1 MYNTYSLYYTH
12 SPWTHTHLKRQETRK
27 NNIKEWSCHVMHGY
41 YRALRPP
48 PTSCYM
54 AFSIDCIEHCIVI
67 WLLLVLLLHV
77 CTYMHGLHEKMHGT
91 RLYKRN
97 GGIISDG
104 GGGVVCWVAFPSNL
118 VHCWWC
124 YFVAAR
130 KEEEDGSRCTALHS
144 LLLVCISYC
153 IPFSCFVVLIIIS
166 LSLRGTWEEEAPK
179 SQRINR
185 ATQ

>member
-1 MYNTYSLYYTH
+1 MDPYPL
-12 SPWTHTHLKRQETRK
+12 ETTRDPK

-91 RLYKRN
+91 RLYKIN

-104 GGGVVCWVAFPSNL
+104 GGGVLSCVSFKLGTLLMMLLCCCKEGGWITLHCTPLSFAR
-118 VHCWWC
+118 VH
-124 YFVAAR
+124 FI
-130 KEEEDGSRCTALHS
+130 LHS
-144 LLLVCISYC
+144 FFLFCCTYHH
-153 IPFSCFVVLIIIS
+153 